1 MMLNRM
7 LLPCL
12 FIGTIF
18 SSCVSEHESRIDT
31 FNCGTEPDT
40 TIAILHGKIVEQ
52 KMLQGNKDTLLPLP
66 GAVISLKGH
75 HDTIAADAS
84 GAFTLYLNL
93 KETHP
98 FTIMKNGYQP
108 LTVNGFFAEKETQAE
123 IRIILEKGMTA
134 RTGIVTVCKIA
145 Y

>member
-18 SSCVSEHESRIDT
+18 SNCTSEHESRIAT

-40 TIAILHGKIVEQ
+40 TVAILHGKIMEQ
-52 KMLQGNKDTLLPLP
+52 KMLPGNIDTLLPLQS
-66 GAVISLKGH
+66 AFISLEGK
-75 HDTIAADAS
+75 HDTIAVDAS
-84 GAFTLYLNL
+84 GTFTLYLDL
-93 KETHP
+93 KATHP
-98 FTIMKNGYQP
+98 FTIIKNGYQP

-123 IRIILEKGMTA
+123 ISIILEKGMTA
-134 RTGIVTVCKIA
+134 RTGTVTMCKIA